1 MVHPSILHT
10 QAFKFKKVQHVFVMF
25 AGILSG
31 KNVIKLFLD
40 IHQKYVTHVLLKSQN
55 GFVCPTTSI

>member
-10 QAFKFKKVQHVFVMF
+10 QAFKLFKKVQHVFVMF
-25 AGILSG
+25 AGSLSG
-31 KNVIKLFLD
+31 KNVIKL
-40 IHQKYVTHVLLKSQN
+40 IHQKYVIHVLLKSQN